1 MIGDDKFD
9 FEYDGIYWHKNRKQ
23 KDAAR
28 NAVLMNE
35 GYKIIRIKANNQ
47 DLLPTEQ
54 QILQA
59 VDYLV
64 KDNHRLTFI
73 DMNN

>member
-1 MIGDDKFD
+1 
-9 FEYDGIYWHKNRKQ
+9 
-23 KDAAR
+23 
-28 NAVLMNE
+28 MNE

-64 KDNHRLTFI
+64 KDNHHLTFI